1 MAKNALFGRKILK
14 TYVNEVSPSGTVT
27 DSYNRFVHKQIDAL
41 LMSLKDIECV
51 YHVADGTTKEL
62 KLTILDHTI
71 RPPVRLEADSTS
83 RPSLPNECRDRNLT
97 YSSPLYVQMEVTRK
111 WKGKVTTNVINDIYI
126 GKIPV
131 MIYSD
136 LCHLRDKE
144 KRVKSKECGY
154 DPGGYFIIDGKEK
167 TLIGQRSHVMNRFI
181 TYKSKRSSAVAVKSE
196 MNYRTYITTIKFTS
210 GRRPLTVTFPHIEE
224 EIPVMT
230 LLIALGISVEDIH
243 SSFTEEENVTLSASF
258 IDLPKDMN
266 EARARIKIRQVYYLH
281 SDSDDKFKIVFE
293 RMLLPHIPVNDDG
306 SYLCKSIFIL
316 KMIKKLLLV
325 ESGAEEPTDRDS
337 VINQRV
343 QMSYTLLTKMFYN
356 LLLTWSELLKK
367 EFNKYIAKLKN
378 PISMEKIR
386 NIIDHTN
393 CITDGFSYALATG
406 NWNTNSVDRQALK
419 GVAQQ
424 LPRMSYIAT
433 LSQLRRVSSALD
445 PEMKNPK
452 PRFLHSSHYGRLCPC
467 ETPEGATVG
476 LECVLA
482 IGALVS
488 LHSDPKSI
496 IEVTQQYLL
505 SISLKNSKKGD
516 DVFVN
521 GDYMGNTKKGKVLL
535 KTLRNARRSGQFP
548 KDMSVSKKRR
558 TIHISTTAGRICRPL
573 LIVDKGK
580 LPYNESMD
588 LSWDQLLRQGYI
600 EYLDAEEENNE
611 SYIAFYPSQIVKTH
625 THCEITN
632 IMMLGINAS
641 TIPFAHHNPSPRN
654 TFQSA
659 MKKQAMGAST
669 TNFQDRLDTA
679 GSNILWYGQS
689 PLVRTVTSDLF
700 KIDSMDGLPAGCN
713 IICAIMPKHGYGQE
727 DSVIFKKEAIERGLF
742 RADHYTVVQDMLTK
756 NTKEESVYSIPKKHK
771 KMGKYDQLTKDGI
784 IEVGSKIQARHCL
797 IGKKMVRKVKHQPN
811 LEEDQSILADV
822 NHGYVEKVRL
832 FQGKNGQKGV
842 KIKIRTQQVP
852 KIGDKFSSRHGQ
864 KGTIGMIY
872 PEVDLPFTMDGITPD
887 IIVNPHAIP
896 SRMTIA
902 HLKESLASLL
912 TAVTGAHIDASAF
925 GDVSVDSI
933 AEMLHKAGF
942 NRHGNQTMMNGETG
956 EMMQAQIFMCPI
968 FYQRLKHM
976 VDYKKHAR
984 GRGRRNALTKQ
995 PNEGRRNKGGLR
1007 FGEMEKD
1014 TTGTHGCPV
1023 IIQDR
1028 MLHCSDVHTIFV
1040 CPKCQQPSLKE
1051 GCRVCNTA
1059 TVKKEIPYA
1068 ANLLFQELKSM
1079 CIDVKM
1085 KV

>member
-1 MAKNALFGRKILK
+1 MATPNRTFGRKILK
-14 TYVNEVSPSGTVT
+14 RYVNEVSPSDTIT
-27 DSYNRFVHKQIDAL
+27 DSYNRFIHKQIAAL
-41 LMSLKDIECV
+41 LMSLKDIECI
-51 YHVADGTTKEL
+51 YHVPDGTTKEL
-62 KLTILDHTI
+62 KLSIIDHTI

-97 YSSPLYVQMEVTRK
+97 YSSPLYVRMEVTRK
-111 WKGKVTTNVINDIYI
+111 WNKKETKTVMNDIYI

-136 LCHLRDKE
+136 LCHLRDE
-144 KRVKSKECGY
+144 QKRLASKECEY

-167 TLIGQRSHVMNRFI
+167 SLIGQRSHVMNRFI
-181 TYKSKRSSAVAVKSE
+181 TYKSKRSSAIAVKSLW
-196 MNYRTYITTIKFTS
+196 NHRTFITTIKFTS
-210 GRRPLTVTFPHIEE
+210 SRKPLMVTFPQADG

-230 LLIALGISVEDIH
+230 LLIALGISVEDIK
-243 SSFTEEENVTLSASF
+243 SVFTDEENVTLSASYNSM
-258 IDLPKDMN
+258 PKDVE
-266 EARARIKIRQVYYLH
+266 EAKARIHIREVYYLH
-281 SDSDDKFKIVFE
+281 GNTDDKFKRVFDK
-293 RMLLPHIPVNDDG
+293 MLLPHIPVDEDE
-306 SYLCKSIFIL
+306 SYLSKSIFLL

-325 ESGAEEPTDRDS
+325 ENGTEKPTDRDS

-343 QMSYTLLTKMFYN
+343 QMSYTLLTKMFYQ
-356 LLLTWSELLKK
+356 LLINWTGLLKK

-378 PISMEKIR
+378 PISIEKIR
-386 NIIDHTN
+386 NTIDHTN

-488 LHSDPKSI
+488 LYSDPKPI
-496 IEVTQQYLL
+496 IEVIQQYLL
-505 SISLKNSKKGD
+505 PISLKNSRRGD

-521 GDYMGNTKKGKVLL
+521 GVYVGNTTKSKMLL
-535 KTLRNARRSGQFP
+535 HTIRNARRTGQFP
-548 KDMSVSKKRR
+548 KDMSISKKRK

-573 LIVDKGK
+573 LIVEKGK
-580 LPYNESMD
+580 LPYDESMD

-611 SYIAFYPSQIVKTH
+611 SYIAFYPSQLMKPH

-641 TIPFAHHNPSPRN
+641 TIPFAHMNPSPRN

-669 TNFQDRLDTA
+669 TNYQDRLDTA
-679 GSNILWYGQS
+679 GSNVLWYGQS

-700 KIDSMDGLPAGCN
+700 KIDSMDGLPSGCN
-713 IICAIMPKHGYGQE
+713 LICAIMPKCYNQE

-756 NTKEESVYSIPKKHK
+756 NTKEESVYEQPKKTRRI
-771 KMGKYDQLTKDGI
+771 GKYDLLGEDGI
-784 IEVGSKIQARHCL
+784 IEANSKIESRHCL
-797 IGKKMVRKVKHQPN
+797 VGKKMVRKQKNQPDI
-811 LEEDQSILADV
+811 EEDQSILADV
-822 NHGYVEKVRL
+822 KSGYVEKVRR
-832 FQGKNGQKGV
+832 FQGKNGLPGV

-864 KGTIGMIY
+864 KGTIGMVY
-872 PEVDLPFTMDGITPD
+872 SEVDLPFTMDGIVPD
-887 IIVNPHAIP
+887 ILVNPHAIP

-902 HLKESLASLL
+902 HLAESLAGLL
-912 TAVTGAHIDASAF
+912 TSLTGQQIDASAF
-925 GDVSVDSI
+925 GGVSVESI
-933 AEMLHKAGF
+933 GDLLHKAGF
-942 NRHGNQTMMNGETG
+942 NRHGNQTMINGETG
-956 EMMQAQIFMCPI
+956 EMMHCQIFMCPI

-995 PNEGRRNKGGLR
+995 PNEGRKNKGGLR

-1014 TTGTHGCPV
+1014 TTGTHGAPV
-1023 IIQDR
+1023 ILQDR

-1051 GCRVCNTA
+1051 GCRICGTA
-1059 TVKKEIPYA
+1059 TIKKEIPYA